1 MKNKKYLIPEISAPS
16 IISTARK
23 TDDGYDFCFDSTS
36 IPNEYRTENTLQ
48 DDCPIFH
55 QAMCIL
61 YGDNFRNSELLCEAL
76 RDVFV
81 YVDFSG
87 IFNRMPVGRI
97 LELQELA
104 KEMFKPK
111 GIRLNFG
118 KEDMTYIAFERSA
131 SMSRDNR
138 LSFVRSDIY
147 EALKE
152 RMMLGMTIGKCQL
165 SKLYAYNALLFT
177 SGKRYNDE
185 DILSENRIIV
195 IDNPES
201 VVKDVDVITVA
212 DDGTDNPVRTYT
224 RVQKNTDVKIT
235 EFDGEGLISPR
246 LAEKL
251 EEGHHSFQIRL
262 PYIKGVVHEVDFASL
277 FSELGV
283 PFITDIFGVKHNPAD
298 VDIILTKSMFK
309 GFGWMT
315 ENGLS
320 WKEYMY
326 RCRKYKHA
334 LYVSGKDREYTP
346 DTIELNYQF
355 LNTLAIMN
363 DEFRPSDLPLGW
375 KEAPESENQ
384 NWITKTTESAYFSFI
399 GNRETRKNYLLEK
412 DDIYS
417 DIIHKNPLFMG
428 EPMFQ
433 SELSDKAESI
443 ADKYSMGKLLV
454 SGDNRYLSDDLMKL
468 LAYIIKSSEG
478 KKEAYYRLEK
488 EQLHDNL
495 MYAPMPTYK
504 ENDSYTLLR
513 SPHIARNEEVIAIPI
528 KDVGKL
534 RKRYL
539 SHLHYVIMVDSRSLI
554 PERLGGA
561 DYDGDMIKTVADPLV
576 NACVKRSSTTLP
588 VLKIPTVEPLVSD
601 ANDWEARFAT
611 VKDTF
616 SSRVGQISNAALS
629 RGVIA
634 YDENITDEE
643 RKTFLEEVETLAI
656 LTGLEIDSAKSGI
669 KPDLSAYLEARN
681 IKRSRFLKYKDI
693 FDQGDNAE
701 WYEPTKSQK
710 MAKYFGCINWDSI
723 TSNLEKLPYYAYSMA
738 KETEKATDK
747 PAKDSELFTFATEP
761 DWKEKLDSAT
771 LQKVKGLISDYET
784 ALKRIRFLTHTEKD
798 MKRQNDVYRILMAR
812 GQEKEFSVDEIYSA
826 FDKMSSYQVR
836 LARQQLIAGDWQF
849 TPPEERVG
857 RFYEITDC
865 TWDANIVRLFCD
877 FRCGGYRML
886 GDVISDFD
894 DMHRNRSLKKNYL
907 SQKGD
912 TPQMKAMVSGIKHTA
927 DAKNQIISNCKHIM
941 FPIRTRDTAPQLNP
955 ENVVKCAVA
964 LGKRKFALEVLPDIV
979 LRLTLDSNIPTEET
993 KKKKWRLWQ

>member
-1 MKNKKYLIPEISAPS
+1 MKSKKYLIPEISALY

-23 TDDGYDFCFDSTS
+23 TENGYDFCFDSTT
-36 IPNEYRTENTLQ
+36 IPNEYRTKNTLQ

-61 YGDNFRNSELLCEAL
+61 YGDNFRNNELTCEAL

-87 IFNRMPVGRI
+87 IFNRMPVRRI

-111 GIRLNFG
+111 GIIINFG
-118 KEDMTYIAFERSA
+118 KGDMTYIAFERSA
-131 SMSRDNR
+131 SMSRDSR
-138 LSFVRSDIY
+138 LSFVRSDVY
-147 EALKE
+147 EAIKE

-165 SKLYAYNALLFT
+165 SKLYAYNALFFT
-177 SGKRYNDE
+177 SGKRYDDE
-185 DILSENRIIV
+185 DILSEKKIIV

-201 VVKDVDVITVA
+201 VVKDVDIITVE
-212 DDGTDNPVRTYT
+212 DDGTDNPVRMYT
-224 RVQKNTDVKIT
+224 RVRKKTDVKIT
-235 EFDGEGLISPR
+235 EFDGEGLISSR
-246 LAEKL
+246 LAGKL
-251 EEGHHSFQIRL
+251 ETGHHSFQIRL

-277 FSELGV
+277 FKELDV
-283 PFITDIFGVKHNPAD
+283 PFITDIFGVRHKPD
-298 VDIILTKSMFK
+298 EVDIILTKSMFK

-320 WKEYMY
+320 WEEYLY
-326 RCRKYKHA
+326 CCRKYKHA

-346 DTIELNYQF
+346 NIIELNYQF
-355 LNTLAIMN
+355 LNTLAIN
-363 DEFRPSDLPLGW
+363 NEEFRPSDLTLGW
-375 KEAPESENQ
+375 NESPEAKER

-399 GNRETRKNYLLEK
+399 GDKETRKNYLLDK
-412 DDIYS
+412 GDIYS
-417 DIIHKNPLFMG
+417 DIIRKNPLFMG

-433 SELSDKAESI
+433 KELSDKAESI
-443 ADKYSMGKLLV
+443 ANKYSIGKLLV
-454 SGDNRYLSDDLMKL
+454 SGDNRYLSDDLMRL
-468 LAYIIKSSEG
+468 LAYTVKSSVGETG
-478 KKEAYYRLEK
+478 AYYSLEK
-488 EQLHDNL
+488 EQLHGNL

-504 ENDSYTLLR
+504 ENDTYTLLR
-513 SPHIARNEEVIAIPI
+513 SPHIARNEEVVAVPLKNVGAIRE
-528 KDVGKL
+528 K
-534 RKRYL
+534 YL

-561 DYDGDMIKTVADPLV
+561 DFDGDMIKTVADELV
-576 NACVKRSSTTLP
+576 NTCVKRSSTILP
-588 VLKIPTVEPLVSD
+588 VLKIPTAEPLVSD
-601 ANDWEARFAT
+601 ANDWEARFNT

-634 YDENITDEE
+634 YDESITEE
-643 RKTFLEEVETLAI
+643 KRKAFLEDVETLAI

-669 KPDLSAYLEARN
+669 KPDLSVYIETRE

-693 FDQGDNAE
+693 FDQGDSIE
-701 WYEPTKSQK
+701 WYEPTKAQK
-710 MAKYFGCINWDSI
+710 LAKYFACINWGSV
-723 TSNLEKLPYYAYSMA
+723 TSNLEKLPYYACSLTA
-738 KETEKATDK
+738 ETESSSDK

-761 DWKEKLDSAT
+761 DWKEKLDSTT
-771 LQKVKGLISDYET
+771 LKKVESLISDYET
-784 ALKRIRFLTHTEKD
+784 ALKRIHFLTHAEKD
-798 MKRQNDVYRILMAR
+798 MKRKNDVYRILMSR
-812 GQEKEFSVDEIYSA
+812 GQEADFSVDEIYSV

-849 TPPEERVG
+849 TPPEERVKK
-857 RFYEITDC
+857 FYEITDS

-912 TPQMKAMVSGIKHTA
+912 TPQMKAIVSGIKHTA
-927 DAKNQIISNCKHIM
+927 DAKNQVIANCKHIM
-941 FPIRTRDTAPQLNP
+941 FPIRTRYAAPALNP
-955 ENVVKCAVA
+955 DDVVKCAVA
-964 LGKRKFALEVLPDIV
+964 LRKRKFALEVLPDTV
-979 LRLTLDSNIPTEET
+979 LRLTADMNVPTEEI
-993 KKKKWRLWQ
+993 KKKKWRLW